1 MAVYDE
7 HGRPVILVA
16 RLNPPRWKAPGNAVN
31 LLIPEMELQLI
42 DVSGE
47 QPVCEKI
54 TEPEGKDPVWWL
66 ARACVNAVRGNATLS
81 FCCDTIEELE
91 WAVPRALVMLAPEG
105 YRQVPVE
112 ERPAG
117 ATLN

>member
-7 HGRPVILVA
+7 HGRSVIIVA
-16 RLNPPRWKAPGNAVN
+16 RLNPPDWEPPGNAVN

-54 TEPEGKDPVWWL
+54 TEPAGKDRTWWL
-66 ARACVNAVRGNATLS
+66 ARACVHAVRGNATLS
-81 FCCDTIEELE
+81 FCCDTIEEVE

-105 YRQVPVE
+105 YQQVPVE